1 MHVQYQAPT
10 RSCTAS
16 AISPSCGA
24 ASHPEELVDR
34 ARELDYSAL
43 AVTDE
48 CSLAGVVRAHLQA
61 RDSKFPLLI
70 GAEFSALELLVD
82 MPDAAG
88 VAGIP
93 EAPEAPQALE
103 SPEPLEAP
111 GALDRTGDPV
121 SGARCPPAA
130 SGATASHFSARL
142 VTPRLVLLA
151 RNRNGYGN
159 LSQLIT
165 TARRRA
171 PKGSYR
177 LLAEDLQSGLEDCLA
192 LWVPRHGE
200 TEEALLAQACWLRD
214 RFGAEGWLAA
224 ELLTL
229 GDDLAWLER
238 LKLVERQSGVPLVA
252 AGDVHFHV
260 RSRKSL
266 QDTLTA
272 IQLNKPVGEAGF
284 ALAPNAEQ
292 HLRSRLRLSQI
303 YPSRLLEETLEIAS
317 RCTFSLEELR
327 YEYPEEIVPAG
338 ETPATWLKKLTM
350 EGSRIRFPEG
360 LPHRF
365 RRRSRMNWN

>member
-1 MHVQYQAPT
+1 LHCVSNFSFL
-10 RSCTAS
+10 R
-16 AISPSCGA
+16 G

-34 ARELDYSAL
+34 ARELDYAAL

-61 RDSKFPLLI
+61 RESKFPLLI
-70 GAEFSALELLVD
+70 GAEFSALELLAD
-82 MPDAAG
+82 MPG
-88 VAGIP
+88 
-93 EAPEAPQALE
+93 
-103 SPEPLEAP
+103 
-111 GALDRTGDPV
+111 V
-121 SGARCPPAA
+121 SGARRCFEGFGCAQQSQQSRLQRPLPACGVRSHCQPLQRPARHTAARAAGPQSQRLRQPVATDHDGAAARAQGELPPA
-130 SGATASHFSARL
+130 G
-142 VTPRLVLLA
+142 
-151 RNRNGYGN
+151 
-159 LSQLIT
+159 
-165 TARRRA
+165 
-171 PKGSYR
+171 
-177 LLAEDLQSGLEDCLA
+177 EDLQSGLEDCLA

-214 RFGAEGWLAA
+214 RFGSEGWLAA

-303 YPSRLLEETLEIAS
+303 YPARLLEETLEIAS
-317 RCTFSLEELR
+317 RCAFSLEELR

-350 EGSRIRFPEG
+350 DGSRIRFPEG
-360 LPHRF
+360 LPQRC
-365 RRRSRMNWN
+365 RRRSPTNWN